1 MRRSTADKAGQKHDQ
16 NFICLQIELEI
27 NVVKQLR
34 AHGGCLGVR
43 SKGVEGCDKPGGAVK
58 QALIPGYPDNVG
70 N

>member
-1 MRRSTADKAGQKHDQ
+1 MIINLTAS
-16 NFICLQIELEI
+16 QIKLEI

-43 SKGVEGCDKPGGAVK
+43 RRGVEGCDKPGGAVK